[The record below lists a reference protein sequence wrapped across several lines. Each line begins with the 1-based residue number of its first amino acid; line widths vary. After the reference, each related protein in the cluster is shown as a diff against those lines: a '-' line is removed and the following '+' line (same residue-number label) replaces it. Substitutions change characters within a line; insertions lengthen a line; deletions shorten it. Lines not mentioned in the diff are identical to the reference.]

1 VFGQARLLTGLMIA
15 LCFSACSNDT
25 EIKKAIQINLKDPN
39 SAKFELI
46 LISEDQ
52 SIACAIWNAKNGFG
66 GYGELEISELR
77 KRDGTWRISQKKI
90 DRDLCNSEIYKIRD
104 EIKRR
109 EGELLKSDKTPSELK
124 ELIRNS
130 QDVEYESPMLMRAEL
145 EALRKF

>member
-1 VFGQARLLTGLMIA
+1 MIA

-25 EIKKAIQINLKDPN
+25 EIKKAIQINLKDPD

-77 KRDGTWRISQKKI
+77 KRDGTWRISQKK
-90 DRDLCNSEIYKIRD
+90 
-104 EIKRR
+104 
-109 EGELLKSDKTPSELK
+109 
-124 ELIRNS
+124 
-130 QDVEYESPMLMRAEL
+130 
-145 EALRKF
+145 